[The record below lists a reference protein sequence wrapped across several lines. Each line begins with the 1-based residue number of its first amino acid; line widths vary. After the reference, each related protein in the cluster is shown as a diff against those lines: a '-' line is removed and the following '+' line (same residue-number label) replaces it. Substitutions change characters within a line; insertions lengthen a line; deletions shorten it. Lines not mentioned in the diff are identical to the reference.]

1 LRFSRLISI
10 TLLQM
15 KIETLAVHAGH
26 SVDPATGA
34 VAAPIYLS
42 TTFERDVEGTYSR
55 GFMYTRNDNPNRDAL
70 ERGISVLE
78 GGAAAAA
85 FASGTGATMS
95 IFQALA
101 PGDHV
106 LAHVDAYYGT
116 SRLLREIF
124 LRWGLQADFID
135 MSDPGAVK
143 KALRTKTKMAWMET
157 PSNPLLKIVDLGAV
171 AEIVHDSGALCV
183 CDNTWAPVLQ
193 RPFDLGADLVLHST
207 TKYFGGH
214 CDVLGGIVV
223 AKDDGEFF
231 QRLRGIQ
238 YEGGAV
244 PSPFDCWLILR
255 GMRTLPWRMRAHSE
269 NAMKVADFLAQH
281 RKVAR
286 VHYPGLQSH
295 PGHEIAAKQMSMFG
309 GMLSFEAKDG
319 RDAAMSVT
327 AKTKIF
333 IRATSLGGVES
344 LIEHRASI
352 EGTGTTSPEG
362 LLRLSIGLE
371 NADDLIED
379 LDQALG

>member
-1 LRFSRLISI
+1 
-10 TLLQM
+10 M

-26 SVDPATGA
+26 SIDPATGA
-34 VAAPIYLS
+34 VSLPIHLS
-42 TTFERDVEGTYSR
+42 TTFERDAEGTYSR
-55 GFMYTRNDNPNRDAL
+55 GFMYTRNNNPNRQAL
-70 ERGISVLE
+70 EQGISALE

-85 FASGTGATMS
+85 FASGTGASMS

-124 LRWGLQADFID
+124 LRWGLDIVFVD
-135 MSDPGAVK
+135 MSDLRAVE
-143 KALRTKTKMAWMET
+143 KALRPKTKLAWIET
-157 PSNPLLKIVDLGAV
+157 PSNPLLKIVDLAAV
-171 AEIVHDSGALCV
+171 AQIVRGTDAICA
-183 CDNTWAPVLQ
+183 CDNTWAPTLQ
-193 RPFDLGADLVLHST
+193 RPFDLGADLILHST

-223 AKDDGEFF
+223 AKTESDFF
-231 QRLRGIQ
+231 KRIRSIQ

-269 NAMKVADFLAQH
+269 NAMKVADFLSGH
-281 RKVAR
+281 PKVGH
-286 VHYPGLQSH
+286 VHYPGLKSH
-295 PGHEIAAKQMSMFG
+295 PGHEIAAKQMSTHSTDAQGKLFG
-309 GMLSFEAKDG
+309 GMLSFEVKGG
-319 RDAAMSVT
+319 RDAAMSVA

-333 IRATSLGGVES
+333 TRATSLGGVES

-352 EGTGTTSPEG
+352 EGAGTTSPEG

>member
-1 LRFSRLISI
+1 
-10 TLLQM
+10 M

-26 SVDPATGA
+26 SIDPATGA
-34 VAAPIYLS
+34 VSSPIYLS
-42 TTFERDVEGTYSR
+42 TTFERDAEGTYSR
-55 GFMYTRNDNPNRDAL
+55 GFMYTRNNNPNRQAL
-70 ERGISVLE
+70 ELGISTLE

-85 FASGTGATMS
+85 FASGTGASMS

-124 LRWGLQADFID
+124 HRWGLDISFVD
-135 MSDPGAVK
+135 MSDLRAVE
-143 KALRTKTKMAWMET
+143 KAVRPKTKLAWMET
-157 PSNPLLKIVDLGAV
+157 PSNPLLKIVDLSAV
-171 AEIVHDSGALCV
+171 AQIAHAVGATCV
-183 CDNTWAPVLQ
+183 CDNTWAPTLQ
-193 RPFDLGADLVLHST
+193 RPFDLGADLILHST

-214 CDVLGGIVV
+214 CDVLGGIVISKV
-223 AKDDGEFF
+223 ADDFF
-231 QRLRGIQ
+231 QRIRSIQ

-269 NAMKVADFLAQH
+269 NAMKVADFLSRH
-281 RKVAR
+281 PKVAR
-286 VHYPGLQSH
+286 VHYPGLKSH
-295 PGHEIAAKQMSMFG
+295 PGHEIAAKQMSIHSTGAQGKLFG
-309 GMLSFEAKDG
+309 GMLSLEVKDG
-319 RDAAMSVT
+319 RDAALSVA

-333 IRATSLGGVES
+333 TRATSLGGVES

-352 EGTGTTSPEG
+352 EGAGTTSPEG

-379 LDQALG
+379 LDRALE